1 MGGLA
6 LSVDA
11 ISSSTLQMAGFC
23 VECMVRNN
31 LSLHIIGHTSSDTY
45 VFLVD
50 KNSWYLHYNISPIIL
65 LLGSMTE
72 MPFNPAIFLKPNN
85 NV

>member
-50 KNSWYLHYNISPIIL
+50 KNS
-65 LLGSMTE
+65 
-72 MPFNPAIFLKPNN
+72 
-85 NV
+85 